1 MSAAQVLAFQPVR
14 RLLRENA
21 NRLFSA
27 ENHRARSCFQGPHI
41 IHFFLVSDPGRFY
54 WILDPFI
61 LFLVFMC
68 WKESE
73 ITQLCPTLH
82 HPVDCSLPV
91 SSVHG
96 IFPGKSTGVG
106 CHFLLQGIFPT
117 QGSNPGLPYCRQKL
131 YCLSHQGS
139 RCVHAL
145 GLYQKWNPQ
154 TVYLFSLF

>member
-27 ENHRARSCFQGPHI
+27 EDHRARSCFQGPHI
-41 IHFFLVSDPGRFY
+41 IHSFLVSDPGQFY
-54 WILDPFI
+54 LNPRSIYPLLSFHV
-61 LFLVFMC
+61 LKR
-68 WKESE
+68 KESE
-73 ITQLCPTLH
+73 IAQLCPTLRN
-82 HPVDCSLPV
+82 PLDCSLPG

-106 CHFLLQGIFPT
+106 CHFLLQGIVPT
-117 QGSNPGLPYCRQKL
+117 QGPNPGLPYCRQKL

-139 RCVHAL
+139 
-145 GLYQKWNPQ
+145 
-154 TVYLFSLF
+154 